1 MSRTK
6 RLLAVLLALCGAL
19 LCGCGQRETET
30 EELPVLVIGSDN
42 YEPYFYLD
50 ENGAYAGIDV
60 EIAKAACER
69 LGWTPDFRQ
78 ISWQEKDQLLA
89 DGEVDCLWGS
99 FSMNGR
105 EDCYRWAGPYMYSRQ
120 VVIVQASSDIYGL
133 GDLNGKRIAVQT
145 SSKPEELFLKHQVP
159 GVEQVD
165 SVYCFADTV
174 DVFAALDKGYV
185 DACAGH
191 ETAYLTFIAGRA
203 GEYRVLEPGLL
214 RAGLGVAFYKG
225 EDTGRAEALG
235 DVLRELKEDGTTAGI
250 LERYGVDAQAALAG
264 LIHGQ

>member
-1 MSRTK
+1 M
-6 RLLAVLLALCGAL
+6 LAVLLALCGAL
-19 LCGCGQRETET
+19 LCGCGQREIET

-50 ENGAYAGIDV
+50 EDGAYAGIDV

-69 LGWTPDFRQ
+69 LGWTPDFQ
-78 ISWQEKDQLLA
+78 KINWQEKDALLERG
-89 DGEVDCLWGS
+89 DVDCLWGS

-191 ETAYLTFIAGRA
+191 ETAYRSFMSGRA
-203 GEYRVLEPGLL
+203 GQYRVLDQELL
-214 RAGLGVAFYKG
+214 RVGLGVAFYK
-225 EDTGRAEALG
+225 EDDTGRAEALS
-235 DVLRELKEDGTTAGI
+235 DVLRELKEDGTAAGI
-250 LERYGVDAQAALAG
+250 LERYGVDAQAALTE
-264 LIHGQ
+264 